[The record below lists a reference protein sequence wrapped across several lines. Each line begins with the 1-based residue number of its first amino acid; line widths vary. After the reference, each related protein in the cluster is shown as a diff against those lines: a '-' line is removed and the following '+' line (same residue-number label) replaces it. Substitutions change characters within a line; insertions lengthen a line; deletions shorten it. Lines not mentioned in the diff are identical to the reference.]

1 LSPRFHCSKSTDRN
15 LSTLTPIAL
24 GLALMLCMPNVVS
37 GQVENQAEAPIAG
50 LPKGWLN
57 SMRKRSASYVEFAD
71 ASFTLD
77 EGQLGLLRI
86 ELDNRISDQWGL
98 ERDMIDNPPPDP
110 KDGSEAD
117 YKRYA
122 QAINEAYERMPLNPE
137 RVADWVTNTIAAPGE
152 ANEGRSRFL
161 ELCERLDLL
170 NKSTVT
176 IAENKVKLS
185 RLFKS
190 GRARNLRFSHDGE
203 LVPEWQIQLVEL
215 PQGLLI
221 HPNQEFKNGAVNLA
235 RVRDD
240 LPPPLP
246 CMVQAE
252 LWADWSAKNGQ
263 AANAGIFKLFQ
274 EFQFKTWWVLASE
287 NELYKAVSR
296 ADRNSIIAQAIDDAG
311 LRPQIDALVHELR
324 CRVEAAAMN

>member
-1 LSPRFHCSKSTDRN
+1 MSVTQNPVQAK
-15 LSTLTPIAL
+15 L
-24 GLALMLCMPNVVS
+24 GLKVIMVLIAFVLCAIRVPSISNAQD
-37 GQVENQAEAPIAG
+37 GNTEAPIAG

-57 SMRKRSASYVEFAD
+57 SMRKRSASYIEFAD

-86 ELDNRISDQWGL
+86 ELDNRISDQWDL
-98 ERDMIDNPPPDP
+98 ERDMIENPPPDP
-110 KDGSEAD
+110 KDASEAE

-122 QAINEAYERMPLNPE
+122 QAINDAYERMPLNPE
-137 RVADWVTNTIAAPGE
+137 RVADWMTDTIAAPEE
-152 ANEGRSRFL
+152 AREGRSRFL

-176 IAENKVKLS
+176 MAENKVKLS

-190 GRARNLRFSHDGE
+190 GRTRSLQFDREGV
-203 LVPEWQIQLVEL
+203 LVPAWQVQPVEE
-215 PQGLLI
+215 PQGLLLN
-221 HPNQEFKNGAVNLA
+221 PNQKPENGAMTRA

-246 CMVQAE
+246 CMVRAE

-263 AANAGIFKLFQ
+263 AANAEAFKLFQ
-274 EFQFKTWWVLASE
+274 VFQFKTWWVLAGES
-287 NELYKAVSR
+287 ELYKSLSR
-296 ADRNSIIAQAIDDAG
+296 ADRNSMVEQAIDDAG
-311 LRPQIDALVHELR
+311 LRPQIDALMHELR
-324 CRVEAAAMN
+324 CRVRAVASN